1 MGVYGDIDK
10 KTALGIINSLAN
22 IEGAEN
28 GITVSQEFLK
38 SLFNALNENEQVKEG
53 VNEDNDTKATWPST
67 KY

>member
-10 KTALGIINSLAN
+10 KTALDIINSLAN

-53 VNEDNDTKATWPST
+53 VNEDNDTKAT
-67 KY
+67 

>member
-53 VNEDNDTKATWPST
+53 VNEDNDTKAT
-67 KY
+67 

>member
-10 KTALGIINSLAN
+10 KTALDIINSLAN

-53 VNEDNDTKATWPST
+53 VNEDNDTKTT
-67 KY
+67 